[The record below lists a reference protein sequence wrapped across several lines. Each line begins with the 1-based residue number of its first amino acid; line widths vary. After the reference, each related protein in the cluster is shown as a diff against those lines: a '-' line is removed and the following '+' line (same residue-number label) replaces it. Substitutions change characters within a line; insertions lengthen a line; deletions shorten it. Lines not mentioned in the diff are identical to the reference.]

1 VEGGR
6 ELRLVLVR
14 VGAHEFDYLTVTVS
28 GLFVLATRFVDHPQA
43 VVTVVYLGEAH
54 EELTCCVLGVIE
66 LAGAHQIDDGV
77 GRLGEIVLT
86 HHQNLERTVT
96 GRNVGSGG
104 ATSPTDHA
112 PVRLLIGGY
121 PGSETSLMAALC
133 CVNIRPDGVGSLRVI

>member
-1 VEGGR
+1 LFTSGSEMGGR
-6 ELRLVLVR
+6 MTSISCSSRPR
-14 VGAHEFDYLTVTVS
+14 GKGAS
-28 GLFVLATRFVDHPQA
+28 
-43 VVTVVYLGEAH
+43 
-54 EELTCCVLGVIE
+54 
-66 LAGAHQIDDGV
+66 
-77 GRLGEIVLT
+77 